1 VEKLRQSDP
10 LLADQLLRAA
20 THVATEIMNA
30 ERVPPQARRTHLLGG
45 LAATSEAMTLLRVAV
60 DSRHC
65 RWDSA
70 KDTYYELSHTYLEL
84 IKRAATKRRGIAKKP
99 RDGKRR
105 AA

>member
-1 VEKLRQSDP
+1 M
-10 LLADQLLRAA
+10 RAA
-20 THVATEIMNA
+20 THVAAEITNA
-30 ERVPPQARRTHLLGG
+30 ERAPPHGRRPHLLGG
-45 LAATSEAMTLLRVAV
+45 LAATCEAMTLLRVAV

-84 IKRAATKRRGIAKKP
+84 IKRAATKRRGVAKKP
-99 RDGKRR
+99 RNGKSR